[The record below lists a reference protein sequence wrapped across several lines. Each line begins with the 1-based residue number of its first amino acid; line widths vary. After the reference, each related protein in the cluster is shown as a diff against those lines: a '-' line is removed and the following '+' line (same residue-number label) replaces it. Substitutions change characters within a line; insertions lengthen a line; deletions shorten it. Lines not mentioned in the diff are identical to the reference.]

1 MSPSTAAVVDRLPQP
16 VELALAHQPSTGP
29 PHRPGHLGGVVVGEH
44 HHGHCGHVPT
54 HPAGYLGA
62 VRTGGHPVVDHE
74 HIRVQLPAQLEGGGA
89 VGRTPH
95 DLVTLEAQIRADEV
109 ERIGVVVGYHHPSGG
124 HVTSISR
131 RANRCRQASDQST
144 GEGPRLPAS
153 GPFSPR
159 AVSDLAPVPKA
170 VHIPVLVVDDMDDM
184 RALVRLVVR
193 TANEGLV
200 VAGEA
205 ANGSEAIELADT
217 LDPAVIVLDE
227 LMPGLGGLETAR
239 QILARRPDQR
249 IILFSAYLDDR
260 IQDAARELGITTCL
274 SKVDYES
281 LPDVIRAAA
290 A

>member
-1 MSPSTAAVVDRLPQP
+1 MQ
-16 VELALAHQPSTGP
+16 
-29 PHRPGHLGGVVVGEH
+29 
-44 HHGHCGHVPT
+44 
-54 HPAGYLGA
+54 
-62 VRTGGHPVVDHE
+62 
-74 HIRVQLPAQLEGGGA
+74 
-89 VGRTPH
+89 
-95 DLVTLEAQIRADEV
+95 
-109 ERIGVVVGYHHPSGG
+109 
-124 HVTSISR
+124 
-131 RANRCRQASDQST
+131 
-144 GEGPRLPAS
+144 
-153 GPFSPR
+153 
-159 AVSDLAPVPKA
+159 
-170 VHIPVLVVDDMDDM
+170 IPVLVVDDMDDM

-239 QILARRPDQR
+239 RILARRPHQR
-249 IILFSAYLDDR
+249 IILFSAFLDDR
-260 IQDAARELGITTCL
+260 VRDAARAIGVTTCL